1 MSFPEIYMY
10 VGNRLTQ
17 MNNSSATA
25 LKTVVNEIGEEIYGV
40 WQRSPSLF
48 CVHPNGTATPNNK
61 RSFKAMFQYEVNDA
75 NTASVVSGANGIP
88 ISRLTSGT
96 KNVLGKNI
104 VVNQAQL
111 DKQYPNIRDLV
122 AAIE

>member
-1 MSFPEIYMY
+1 MY

-17 MNNSSATA
+17 MNNSSAA
-25 LKTVVNEIGEEIYGV
+25 AFKAIVNEIGDEIFRAWLSAGV
-40 WQRSPSLF
+40 NHF
-48 CVHPNGTATPNNK
+48 CVHPNGAAIPATQK
-61 RSFKAMFQYEVNDA
+61 AFKKMFQYEVNDA

>member
-1 MSFPEIYMY
+1 M
-10 VGNRLTQ
+10 
-17 MNNSSATA
+17 
-25 LKTVVNEIGEEIYGV
+25 
-40 WQRSPSLF
+40 
-48 CVHPNGTATPNNK
+48 
-61 RSFKAMFQYEVNDA
+61 NDA